1 MKILKKGVNDL
12 RAELIMV
19 GTELLLGEIVDTN
32 ATFLAR
38 NLADLGIDVFFKS
51 TVGDNRER
59 VGGVLTEALKRSDV
73 VIMSGGLGP
82 TDDDLTREVVSEVM
96 DAPLVEDQEVL
107 RDLEEWFAER
117 YGNAD
122 MPRHNRKQALFPS
135 GSRVISNP
143 VGTAPGFWVEREGK
157 VVVALPGVSQ
167 ELKAMF
173 SESVLPAL
181 MQKGTGEMLV
191 TRNLHFAGIG
201 ESNLEEILEDL
212 LREQSNPTLALY
224 ASGGTVRV
232 RMAVKAETREAG
244 LALMAPVE
252 TEIRRR
258 TKEYLYGVDG
268 QSLEQV
274 VAEILLQKKLTLAL
288 AESCTGGLIGHRLT
302 NVSGSSGF
310 LDRGYV
316 VYSNQAKMD
325 ELGVKQSTLEEF
337 GAVSEQ
343 TAREMAEG
351 ARRAAKT
358 DLGLA
363 VTGIAGPTGG
373 TDSKPV
379 GLVYISLASNGDTIV
394 QRHLWKGTR
403 EQIKN
408 RAALMALRLLW
419 QANE

>member
-12 RAELIMV
+12 CAELIMV